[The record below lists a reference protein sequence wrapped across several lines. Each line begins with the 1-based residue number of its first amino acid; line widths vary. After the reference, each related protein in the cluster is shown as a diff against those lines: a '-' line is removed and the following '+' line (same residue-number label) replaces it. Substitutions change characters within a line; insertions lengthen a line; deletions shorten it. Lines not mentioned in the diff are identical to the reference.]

1 MGKLAYGSASV
12 PQMAA
17 PAEQPAAASR
27 TGLPVLKA
35 SSASLTGSPSAIGR
49 AA

>member
-17 PAEQPAAASR
+17 HAEQPAAASR
-27 TGLPVLKA
+27 TGLSVLRA
-35 SSASLTGSPSAIGR
+35 SSASLMAKPSATDR